1 MNSII
6 ATVLVVGQAL
16 AVGGKADAARGGLI
30 DLAAIGEVG
39 LTQYWEAH
47 IPLADGSTVA
57 RAYLVDDAL
66 YVVSTSGTVFALT
79 AEMGLIRWAA
89 NLADRDSRIYQPAHV
104 QTGDAAEVLV
114 IPLPGELLILDRFSG
129 EGVARIPVEFAVGS
143 AVVGYGQALF
153 MGGLDAR
160 FYSIAWSDRGGGQF
174 LKRWEVRTGGP
185 VTATPV
191 LYGDGKLVFAS
202 QNGTVYSCS
211 AGDKALNWTYRTG
224 GVILG
229 DLVVDD
235 TGVYV
240 AGLDRSL
247 HKVDLESGELLW
259 RVRTPAPLAEGPALT
274 SHTVYQHCRGQGVL
288 AIDAYTGA
296 EKWRVRDGCQ
306 FVAHIAG
313 KAAVRTED
321 NHLLLVEQS
330 SGKPVRTFELG
341 ASATVV
347 TAPQAEALYILGA
360 GGHVLCIRPADVPH
374 LQPRQ
379 ITAARAGLRR
389 PPVEADAEVDEVV
402 RGAGGDESDQQLG
415 DPLRSRRDPGGRP

>member
-1 MNSII
+1 
-6 ATVLVVGQAL
+6 VLVVGQAL
-16 AVGGKADAARGGLI
+16 AAGGKTDGARAGLI

-39 LTQYWEAH
+39 LTQYWKAH
-47 IPLADGSTVA
+47 VPLADGSTIA

-89 NLADRDSRIYQPAHV
+89 NLADRDDRIHQPTPLQA
-104 QTGDAAEVLV
+104 GNAAAVLV

-129 EGVARIPVEFAVGS
+129 KAVARIPMEFAVGS

-160 FYSIAWSDRGGGQF
+160 FYSMVWGNRGGVQS

-202 QNGTVYSCS
+202 QNGMVYSCS
-211 AGDKALNWTYRTG
+211 AENKALDWTYRTG
-224 GVILG
+224 GAILG

-240 AGLDRSL
+240 ASLDRSL
-247 HKVDLESGELLW
+247 YKVDLESGELLW
-259 RVRTPAPLAEGPALT
+259 RVRTSAPLAEGPTLT
-274 SHTVYQHCRGQGVL
+274 SHTVYQHCRGHGVM

-296 EKWRVRDGCQ
+296 EKWRVRDGVQ

-321 NHLLLVEQS
+321 NHLLLVDQS
-330 SGKPVRTFELG
+330 SGKPVRTFELCD
-341 ASATVV
+341 SATVV
-347 TAPQAEALYILGA
+347 TTAQTEALYIFGK
-360 GGHVLCIRPADVPH
+360 GGHVLCIRPADIPH

-389 PPVEADAEVDEVV
+389 APVEADAEVDEAV
-402 RGAGGDESDQQLG
+402 RDAGRDESDQRLG
-415 DPLRSRRDPGGRP
+415 DPLRSRRDPDGRP